1 LIDLSEAVELRRR
14 IWIEYRSS
22 EDELSR
28 RTVEPYG
35 AVGWWGYWYRVAYC
49 CLRHDFRTFRLD
61 RLQQMKL
68 LGETFSP
75 RQAFDLRVY
84 ASEQLG
90 QVQAALPIV
99 VEFQAP
105 LHAVQ
110 EQIPP
115 QFGTLTETVRGVLF
129 ESRYGNV
136 ADVARFLVSRNLPF
150 LIKGPPE
157 LKAEL
162 LRLAQVLTRSV
173 AS

>member
-14 IWIEYRSS
+14 IWIEYRSYG
-22 EDELSR
+22 DELSR

-35 AVGWWGYWYRVAYC
+35 VVGWWGYWHLVAYC
-49 CLRHDFRTFRLD
+49 RLRHDFRTFRLD
-61 RLQQMKL
+61 RLQEMKL

-75 RQAFDLRVY
+75 RQAFDLQAY

-90 QVQAALPIV
+90 RAQAALPIV
-99 VEFQAP
+99 VEFQKP

-115 QFGTLTETVRGVLF
+115 QFGTLTETTRGVLF
-129 ESRYGNV
+129 ESRYGNM
-136 ADVARFLVSRNLPF
+136 ADAARFLVSRDLPF
-150 LIKGPPE
+150 LVKEPPE

-162 LRLAQVLTRSV
+162 LTLAQALTRSV
-173 AS
+173 AD